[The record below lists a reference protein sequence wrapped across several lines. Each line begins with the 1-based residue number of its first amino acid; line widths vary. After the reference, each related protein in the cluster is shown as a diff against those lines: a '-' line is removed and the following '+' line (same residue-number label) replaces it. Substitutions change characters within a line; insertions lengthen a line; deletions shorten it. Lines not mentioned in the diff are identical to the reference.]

1 MVASQMVVLSK
12 YLVVI
17 IHLTFLLNGVQIP
30 YKMISLENSG
40 FTNGS
45 VSVKSAICAL
55 LLPKLNE
62 KNVAISQIFKGK
74 IYQPPNDNSQTA
86 YVCFQQLIR
95 NRAAAFMLFGCSLM
109 KFEITHY

>member
-55 LLPKLNE
+55 LLPRFNE
-62 KNVAISQIFKGK
+62 QMLQFHKYLKKKYINLPMIILKQSMCAS
-74 IYQPPNDNSQTA
+74 NS
-86 YVCFQQLIR
+86 
-95 NRAAAFMLFGCSLM
+95 
-109 KFEITHY
+109 